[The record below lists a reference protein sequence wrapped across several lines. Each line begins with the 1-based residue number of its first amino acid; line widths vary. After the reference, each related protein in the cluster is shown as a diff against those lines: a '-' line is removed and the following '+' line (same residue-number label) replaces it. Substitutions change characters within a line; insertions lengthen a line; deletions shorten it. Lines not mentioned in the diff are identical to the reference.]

1 MTQPQQSVIR
11 HVIDPDALAAI
22 LGCGRRA
29 VLDELLEAER
39 QSFLGGHKDLAPVLE
54 RAVLEGV
61 PFPDLDREEPAHQ
74 HAAMR
79 LAYASVSRREPFTL
93 STAAWPDWQTG
104 VRVAEA
110 VLGDEARALL
120 AFLRDGR
127 ALFGARPVGF
137 GPVYAFLSPIETATL
152 ARALRPVAAGPVR
165 ESVALCARLRAG
177 LFVRLP
183 FAG

>member
-11 HVIDPDALAAI
+11 HVIDPKALAGI

-39 QSFLGGHKDLAPVLE
+39 QSFLGGHTDLGPVLE

-61 PFPDLDREEPAHQ
+61 PFPGLDREDVAHG

-79 LAYASVSRREPFTL
+79 LAYASVSRREPFTN
-93 STAAWPDWQTG
+93 STVAWPDWQTG
-104 VRVAEA
+104 VRLADA
-110 VLGDEARALL
+110 VLRDEARTLL
-120 AFLRDGR
+120 HFLRDGR

-137 GPVYAFLSPIETATL
+137 GSVYAFLSPAETKTL
-152 ARALRPVAAGPVR
+152 ARALAPVAAGPVR
-165 ESVALCARLRAG
+165 DAVALCARLRAG
-177 LFVRLP
+177 LFVHLP